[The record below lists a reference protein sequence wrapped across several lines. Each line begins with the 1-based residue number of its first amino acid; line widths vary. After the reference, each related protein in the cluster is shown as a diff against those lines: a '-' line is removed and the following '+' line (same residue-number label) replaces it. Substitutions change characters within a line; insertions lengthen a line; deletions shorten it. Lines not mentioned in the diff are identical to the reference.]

1 MSVLIKKPISFLNR
15 NIEVNFKDLFK
26 SGFNVGAKVASGN
39 WCGAASN
46 ATDIAKSLGLEKLD
60 PGQVGWLLIG
70 RALGRAIQTL
80 VGERPELKQNAETV
94 EKKINQINFSTLEER
109 ELEITS
115 DFFEQPKAL
124 PILEWIKEPL
134 IEVLT
139 SAGLK
144 AVEARE
150 ISNRLP
156 SYFVL
161 ALNEEWR
168 EKSEFY
174 TPLQE
179 SLNTPFT
186 KASEREQVWRHYSAW
201 LQKQVEEPVFGEPFS
216 LKRIYIPLR
225 AYYEREKQRE
235 YDDEESREI
244 SRKKQERVVIDLEQ
258 ELTDWVQ
265 QGAKEDAIRAISGGP
280 GSGKS
285 SFSKMFAAQL
295 AEQQQIPV
303 LLIPLHL
310 LDPTADLVTAVQ
322 EFTRLTKILNRNP
335 LDSEQGEPKLLII
348 FDGLDELSTQGK
360 LAEEVTRQF
369 VEEVERKVSQ
379 FNFQDRRLLVLLSG
393 REIVVQALESK
404 LRQQKQVLYLLPYF
418 VSEDER
424 RKEIFIFQERYDY
437 IDYIDEDRLLRQDQ
451 RQHWWHRYG
460 KVRGDDYEG
469 LPAELSRPD
478 LEEITAQP
486 LLNYLVALSFTRGEI
501 DLSTESNLNVIY
513 EDLLKAVYERKWGE
527 TKGFHP
533 ATGELDLEK
542 FIRVLEEIAI
552 ATWHGNGRRTTLQA
566 IEERCRSGRIEKYLQ
581 TFQEGAKAGVT
592 RLLTAFYFR
601 QSGFDQ
607 GEETF
612 EFTHKSFSEYLTAKR
627 ITREL
632 KKLAKKLQDRED
644 DPDEGWDEKEA
655 LKSWAMLCG
664 PSAMDEYLHRFLLNE
679 FSLQGKET
687 VCKWQETLCHLI
699 GFMLKHAMP
708 MEKLDPRLKFQEEC
722 RQARNAEEALLVAL
736 SSCASITEE
745 RSSIEWP
752 TPNAFGTWLGKLRG
766 QRYVQEKVLALA
778 CLNFLELEGTIL
790 FSQELIQADLRD
802 ANLSSANLSSANL
815 SRANLSSANLSA
827 ANLRDANL
835 SRANLSSANLSR
847 AVLRDSDL
855 SAANLSSADL
865 IKAVLITANFSG
877 AVLSGAG
884 LSGAN
889 FSGAV
894 LSGAGLSSANLSGA
908 VLISADLSDAVLS
921 GADLSAAN
929 LELATNLT
937 QKQID
942 AAKGN
947 SQTRLPEGL
956 TRPQRWEDE

>member
-15 NIEVNFKDLFK
+15 EIKVDFVGLFK
-26 SGFNVGAKVASGN
+26 SGFNVGANVASGN
-39 WCGAASN
+39 WWGAASN
-46 ATDIAKSLGLEKLD
+46 AVEIAKSLGLEKLE
-60 PGQVGWLLIG
+60 PGQVAWLLIG
-70 RALGRAIQTL
+70 RALGQAIKKL
-80 VGERPELKQNAETV
+80 VDERPELKQDAETL
-94 EKKINQINFSTLEER
+94 EAKIDQINFSTLENQD
-109 ELEITS
+109 LEITS
-115 DFFEQPKAL
+115 YFFEQPKAL

-144 AVEARE
+144 DVEARE

-186 KASEREQVWRHYSAW
+186 KASEREQAWRHYSAC
-201 LQKQVEEPVFGEPFS
+201 LQKQVEEPVFGETFS
-216 LKRIYIPLR
+216 LQRIYIPLR
-225 AYYEREKQRE
+225 AYYEREE
-235 YDDEESREI
+235 HNDEEFREI
-244 SRKKQERVVIDLEQ
+244 SRKKQKRVVIDLKQ
-258 ELTDWVQ
+258 ELTNWVQ
-265 QGAKEDAIRAISGGP
+265 GGAKEDAIRAISGGP

-310 LDPTADLVTAVQ
+310 LDPTTDLVNAVQ
-322 EFTRLTKILNRNP
+322 EFTRLTQILNHNP
-335 LDSEQGEPKLLII
+335 LDSGQGEPKLLII

-369 VEEVERKVSQ
+369 VEEVERKVNQ

-404 LRQQKQVLYLLPYF
+404 LRKQKQVLYLLPYL

-424 RKEIFIFQERYDY
+424 RYEY
-437 IDYIDEDRLLRQDQ
+437 IDKNRLLGQDQ
-451 RQHWWHRYG
+451 RQDWWRRYG
-460 KVRGDDYEG
+460 EVRGNNYKG
-469 LPAELSRPD
+469 LPTELNRAD

-486 LLNYLVALSFTRGEI
+486 LLNYLVALSYTRDEI
-501 DLSTESNLNVIY
+501 DLSTESNLNAIY
-513 EDLLKAVYERKWGE
+513 ADLLTAVYERKWARRE
-527 TKGFHP
+527 GFHP
-533 ATGELDLEK
+533 ATGELKLEE
-542 FIRVLEEIAI
+542 FTRVLEEIAI
-552 ATWHGNGRRTTLQA
+552 ATWHGNGRRTTLKA
-566 IEERCRSGRIEKYLQ
+566 IEERCCSGGIEKYLQ
-581 TFQEGAKAGVT
+581 MFQEGAKAGVT
-592 RLLTAFYFR
+592 RLLIAFYFR

-607 GEETF
+607 GEKTF

-664 PSAMDEYLHRFLLNE
+664 PAAMDEYLHRFLLDE
-679 FSLQGKET
+679 LRLQGKET
-687 VCKWQETLCHLI
+687 VRKWQETLCHLI
-699 GFMLKHAMP
+699 GFMLKHGLP

-745 RSSIEWP
+745 RSSIEWS

-778 CLNFLELEGTIL
+778 CLNFLQLEGTIL
-790 FSQELIQADLRD
+790 FSQELIQADLSD
-802 ANLSSANLSSANL
+802 ANLSHADLGDANLSHADLSDANL
-815 SRANLSSANLSA
+815 SHADLGDANLSHADLSDANFSHADLS
-827 ANLRDANL
+827 DANL
-835 SRANLSSANLSR
+835 SRA
-847 AVLRDSDL
+847 DL
-855 SAANLSSADL
+855 SD
-865 IKAVLITANFSG
+865 
-877 AVLSGAG
+877 
-884 LSGAN
+884 
-889 FSGAV
+889 
-894 LSGAGLSSANLSGA
+894 ANLSGA
-908 VLISADLSDAVLS
+908 RLSD
-921 GADLSAAN
+921 AN

-956 TRPQRWEDE
+956 TRPRHW